1 MGAKRKIRIA
11 PRRRTPTFP
20 SERFRQRLSAE
31 ERTIFDRLSDPWSLQ
46 TFIADE
52 LRYNFEAQGPTA
64 YGPLEVLKRR
74 TAHCFEGAVF
84 AAAVLWY
91 HGYPPSLVLLEAPN
105 DFDHNLIVFRED
117 GKIGSISQSRHP
129 ELLGK
134 PPMFDSLRDL
144 VLSYYP
150 DYYSDWT
157 GNRDEL
163 TLRGFSEPIDLRGF
177 GVDWVLADEVWTMY
191 REFLVGVRFEKLFPE
206 GEADRYYEYPEEH
219 LHE

>member
-1 MGAKRKIRIA
+1 MIV
-11 PRRRTPTFP
+11 
-20 SERFRQRLSAE
+20 ERLN
-31 ERTIFDRLSDPWSLQ
+31 DPWSLQ
-46 TFIADE
+46 AFIADE
-52 LRYNFEAQGPTA
+52 IRYNFESDRPTA
-64 YGPLEVLKRR
+64 FGPIEVLKRR

-91 HGYPPSLVLLEAPN
+91 QGYPPTLVLLEAPQ
-105 DFDHNLIVFRED
+105 DYDHNLIVFQEG
-117 GKIGSISQSRHP
+117 GKIGSVSQSRHR

-163 TLRGFSEPIDLRGF
+163 TLRGFSEPIDLRKF
-177 GVDWVLADEVWTMY
+177 GSDWVLAEEVWSVY
-191 REFLVGVRFEKLFPE
+191 REFLVGVRFEKLFPDDP
-206 GEADRYYEYPEEH
+206 ADRYYEYPEEH
-219 LHE
+219 LSE